1 MNKIQSKL
9 SYNITFIGNKLY
21 AMPNPNKLIKFNM
34 SALARDF
41 GVKSTTIKDWI
52 NNKNIS
58 KTTLIRIA
66 KISSNLLNL
75 NITPQMMLNE
85 DLATLAFPGKVSDQQ
100 ALYGMDQRIFE
111 LLRHTLGTNL
121 INSGYDMKEVQ
132 YILGHKTLYMTNI
145 YTQMIPSKIKQK
157 FEKFKYQVSRK
168 ISENPETESA

>member
-111 LLRHTLGTNL
+111 LLGKYPELKPL
-121 INSGYDMKEVQ
+121 IMALLQQYD
-132 YILGHKTLYMTNI
+132 
-145 YTQMIPSKIKQK
+145 
-157 FEKFKYQVSRK
+157 RK
-168 ISENPETESA
+168 